1 MSLGLTKRR
10 RTARGD
16 DGVVL
21 ILTALALGVIFGMA
35 ALAIDIG
42 NIGQTAQ
49 GAQGAADAAAVS
61 GAQLLKDSSQTLSG
75 IVTQVEQY
83 VHDNFSA
90 ITADSSNL
98 NGAHDSWDT
107 CTSQPSGFVTPAPP
121 DSYGNPQNC
130 ITFNSDN
137 APGTSGA
144 ATAVNVEIPPQAVP
158 STFGR
163 ALGNG
168 GPTNLTASATAS
180 LAPASSPCA
189 LCVLGGSGRTVSA
202 TGTSSLSVTSDSGG
216 SAILVDSSG
225 TPAVSANGNSTISA
239 PGGTIE
245 VVGTTSGNVTPAPTT
260 GGGVTADPLAYLGTP
275 TPGPVHVD
283 PHVTGSRAVTID
295 PGTYPSITV
304 DSGTLTLSAGTYV
317 ITGAFEVKGGSSVFS
332 GLGGVTL
339 YFTCGTA
346 RAPTACAAPGEAG
359 GYLKLDGGSGFGLS
373 APTTG
378 DLAHV
383 LVYYD
388 RLDTSPI
395 VIDGNS
401 GFDSTGTIYAKSA
414 ALEFNGSVVGLDSLV
429 DVGSVDLVGGAQVT
443 IDYQAGNNA
452 GALEAALCTLEPA
465 SLANC

>member
-10 RTARGD
+10 RPARGD

-35 ALAIDIG
+35 ALAIDVG

-90 ITADSSNL
+90 VLPS
-98 NGAHDSWDT
+98 GAGDAQPAWDT
-107 CTSQPSGFVTPAPP
+107 CTSQPSGYAAPA
-121 DSYGNPQNC
+121 DSYGNAQNC
-130 ITFNSDN
+130 ITFNSGD
-137 APGTSGA
+137 APGTTGA

-189 LCVLGGSGRTVSA
+189 LCVLGGSGTTVSA
-202 TGTSSLSVTSDSGG
+202 TGSSSLSVTSDSGG
-216 SAILVDSSG
+216 SAILVNSSG
-225 TPAVSANGNSTISA
+225 TPAVSASGDSTISA
-239 PGGTIE
+239 PGGSIE
-245 VVGTTSGNVTPAPTT
+245 VVGTTSGNVAPAPTT
-260 GGGVTADPLAYLGTP
+260 GAGVTADPLAYLGTP
-275 TPGPVHVD
+275 TPGPVQPD

-304 DSGTLTLSAGTYV
+304 DSGTLSLNPGTYV
-317 ITGAFEVKGGSSVFS
+317 ITGAFEVTGGSTA
-332 GLGGVTL
+332 LGTGVTL

-346 RAPTACAAPGEAG
+346 GTPTACAAPGEAG

-378 DLAHV
+378 DLANV

-388 RLDTSPI
+388 RNDTSPM

-401 GFDSTGTIYAKSA
+401 GFPSTGTIYARDA
-414 ALEFNGSVVGLDSLV
+414 TLTLQGSSTILTSLV
-429 DVGSVDLVGGAQVT
+429 DVASLRLVGGSTVSITYEA
-443 IDYQAGNNA
+443 DKNA